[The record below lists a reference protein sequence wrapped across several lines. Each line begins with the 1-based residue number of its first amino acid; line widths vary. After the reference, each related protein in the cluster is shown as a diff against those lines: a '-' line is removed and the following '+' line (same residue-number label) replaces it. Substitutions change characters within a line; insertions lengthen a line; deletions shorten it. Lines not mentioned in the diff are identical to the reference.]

1 MDIGKHIA
9 ELRNAGATGLD
20 RYEQNLRDNE
30 RDVGTLE
37 NLGCEGR
44 AALMF
49 LRHGWQVVLTGT
61 DSPDL
66 KLNQDEEVVYAEVTR
81 ILQKEQDKLNEQAML
96 NSDGTELVPLPNAT
110 GQPEPWEQI
119 ADVAVKKAHQ
129 YVADRANILVVESD
143 SESFSLTCETAAHVY
158 DERAYASDDLRLRKL
173 SGIMLVN
180 RPEIRCGPIP
190 SNVEFSRTECAA
202 VPLNEKL
209 TTALNSIHLG

>member
-1 MDIGKHIA
+1 MDICQHIN
-9 ELRNAGATGLD
+9 ELRNAGATGLE

-49 LRHGWQVVLTGT
+49 LCHGWQVVLTGT

-66 KLNQDEEVVYAEVTR
+66 KLNLDGEVVYAEVTR
-81 ILQKEQDKLNEQAML
+81 ILQKSQDKLNEQAML
-96 NSDGTELVPLPNAT
+96 NPPDGRLTPLPNAT

-129 YVADRANILVVESD
+129 YVADSANVLVVESD
-143 SESFSLTCETAAHVY
+143 SESFSLTCETAAYVY
-158 DERAYASDDLRLRKL
+158 DERAYASDDLRLRRL

-180 RPEIRCGPIP
+180 RSETKCGPIP
-190 SNVEFSRTECAA
+190 SNVEFCRTECAA